1 MKLSHLWIRILLAPI
16 LAAPAAWAYPTV
28 PENPSVS
35 SAWFTGSPSGS
46 FTRYQW
52 QSDPAALDSLAFLVR
67 SLVYD
72 ATHLQCDLKPAT
84 SPFKFEEKSCS
95 AQLVRC
101 PRFAHQSSAFAAGN
115 GNTTLKNNVA
125 LLLSGFSTFNYC
137 GMGPLNA
144 QGGPPDEAIWAM
156 LGYLP
161 SSVVES
167 DVFKARFANLLQ
179 QRETYN
185 GIPVPGRAYAVDTYA
200 VLPRSVRRQAMGV
213 MKQYLA
219 ESVGRGCQVYAE
231 GKSNVDS
238 VHDTVEPAYYYD
250 CAYQSVLGDAASYQA
265 RDSGQPA
272 FRNLLPYA
280 LSDAAN
286 IKIRKE
292 GVESARRFSCV
303 DRPYH
308 PSRNPEDPGLIFFTG
323 SNCSG
328 DALIYVPFESET
340 TDLWSPGQAFYR
352 LRQPLTGATAS
363 PPVYET
369 ERYRDLT
376 PAQLQEWSQILL
388 PGNRAA
394 QFPML
399 PVPQLQDATVAPGL
413 ANKLEA
419 FSHFLEILDRKIYS
433 IPEPGS
439 GPTERRLAFR
449 RTVRFKYRN
458 HADISASESLTP
470 INGQPYRAYFPG
482 GAGGPFDPYFDDEN
496 RLETAGGS
504 QPKSYLSEATPGNAS
519 TCQNMIAG
527 DTSLHSVYPKNGV
540 TPTRRGRFYYADLLP
555 SDARRYAGRVLRQYR
570 DISLI
575 PVSQS
580 DKKYSKVEKW
590 EGLNWNR
597 EENPGDWD
605 VFDRAASFPVT
616 RSRPLTVQEANP
628 VVNLVEDIPA
638 TSISNPSEI
647 CKRGQSALSRMRVG
661 SCGAGGNLNLGGGVQ
676 LVGAMSCRV
685 LQMSGPTPFLSLPRP
700 IVEGDA
706 GNLRMRSLAEGQ
718 IFATSWVKTPPTGSQ
733 QVSWI
738 QVWSAATNT
747 QLSSLPTTGGGT
759 YTPVSAGIQNASVDC
774 DEQGV
779 VCTCG
784 VRFKAD
790 VPVNPNWQIRCVP
803 PPSIPDQNCR
813 IHELRIENRTIVR
826 EQWKDDL
833 PSDESG
839 LVSGLFCKRGE
850 SLLSLGRNR
859 SHFSGTPQR
868 WVDATTFGPSSDDR
882 PDHHAC
888 VRHLFPPVVSSQA
901 SRQVGP
907 VGNPI
912 LALEAMG
919 DGVAGGAMA
928 CSYDPIS
935 IRKLADFSSLPATLR
950 MPISQ
955 VLFVAEPTGIR
966 DPIAPWRLVI
976 PSSTTWTS
984 STYARPSNLTLAA
997 GLASL
1002 INGDPSHL
1010 IPSNVTV
1017 PQRGV
1022 ALGLLNRH
1030 SAALDPGVGP
1040 EGEWYPAGAPATWI
1054 TPAIPVNYGR
1064 CVQFKGLAQHP
1075 GVPLGPFALPLRNY
1089 LLEVLQLN
1097 LADDPGTLPNPAR
1110 CSNVP
1115 WKPVSPAG
1123 AGGTGREAFKL
1134 E

>member
-1 MKLSHLWIRILLAPI
+1 MNLRHLWIRCLLAPI
-16 LAAPAAWAYPTV
+16 LAAPAAWGYPNV

-35 SAWFTGSPSGS
+35 SAWFNASPNGS

-52 QSDPAALDSLAFLVR
+52 QSDPAALDALAFLAR

-72 ATHLQCDLKPAT
+72 AGHLQCDLKPAT
-84 SPFKFEEKSCS
+84 NPFKFEEKSCS

-101 PRFAHQSSAFAAGN
+101 PRLAHQSSAFAAG
-115 GNTTLKNNVA
+115 GGDTTLKNNVA

-144 QGGPPDEAIWAM
+144 QGGPPDEAIWGM

-167 DVFKARFANLLQ
+167 AVFKSSFVNFLQ

-185 GIPVPGRAYAVDTYA
+185 GTPVPGRAYAVDTYA

-323 SNCSG
+323 PNCTG
-328 DALIYVPFESET
+328 NALIYVPFESET
-340 TDLWSPGQAFYR
+340 TDLWSPGPAFYR
-352 LRQPLTGATAS
+352 LRQPFNGASAS

-369 ERYRDLT
+369 ERYRTLT

-388 PGNRAA
+388 PANRSA
-394 QFPML
+394 QFPL
-399 PVPQLQDATVAPGL
+399 LSSSQLQDPNAAPGL

-419 FSHFLEILDRKIYS
+419 FAHFLEILDRKIYS
-433 IPEPGS
+433 ISEPGS
-439 GPTERRLAFR
+439 GPIERRLAFR
-449 RTVRFKYRN
+449 RTVRFRYRG
-458 HADISASESLTP
+458 HADISASESLAP

-482 GAGGPFDPYFDDEN
+482 GAGGPFDPYFDDGN
-496 RLETAGGS
+496 RLKTAGGF
-504 QPKSYLSEATPGNAS
+504 QPESYLSEATPGAAS
-519 TCQNMIAG
+519 TCQNMSAV

-540 TPTRRGRFYYADLLP
+540 TPTRRGRFYFADLLP

-570 DISLI
+570 DVSLI
-575 PVSQS
+575 PASQA

-597 EENPGDWD
+597 VEDPLEWD
-605 VFDRAASFPVT
+605 VFDRAASFPLT
-616 RSRPLTVQEANP
+616 RSRPLIFQELNSP
-628 VVNLVEDIPA
+628 SLGLVHDISALVGDP
-638 TSISNPSEI
+638 TQI
-647 CKRGQSALSRMRVG
+647 CSRGQSALSPLRVG
-661 SCGAGGNLNLGGGVQ
+661 SCGAGGTLSLGGGMDR
-676 LVGAMSCRV
+676 VGAMSCRL
-685 LQMSGPTPFLSLPRP
+685 LQVSGLTPLLTHPRP
-700 IVEGDA
+700 MDESQAGPLREMALGKGDV
-706 GNLRMRSLAEGQ
+706 
-718 IFATSWVKTPPTGSQ
+718 FATSWVKTPPTGSAE
-733 QVSWI
+733 SEWI
-738 QVWSAATNT
+738 QIWSPSGS
-747 QLSSLPTTGGGT
+747 QLTSLPTNTGGS
-759 YTPVSAGIQNASVDC
+759 YTPVKNGFQSAKVDC

-779 VCTCG
+779 VCACG
-784 VRFKAD
+784 VRFKSD
-790 VPVNPNWQIRCVP
+790 VQFNPNWQIRCVP
-803 PPSIPDQNCR
+803 PPLNSDQNCR
-813 IHELRIENRTIVR
+813 IHVLRIENRTVVR

-868 WVDATTFGPSSDDR
+868 RVDATTFGPSSDDR

-888 VRHLFPPVVSSQA
+888 VRHLFPPVVSTQA

-919 DGVAGGAMA
+919 DGIAGGAMA

-935 IRKLADFSSLPATLR
+935 IRKVADFSSLTATLK

-955 VLFVAEPTGIR
+955 VLFVSLPTGPR
-966 DPIAPWRLVI
+966 DPTAPWKLAI

-984 STYARPSNLTLAA
+984 STYARTSNLTLAA

-1010 IPSNVTV
+1010 IPAAVTA
-1017 PQRGV
+1017 PQRGL
-1022 ALGLLNRH
+1022 ALGLLNPY

-1040 EGEWYPAGAPATWI
+1040 EGEWYLAGGSATWI